1 MKHIFDI
8 LYFKLCTYISEIL
21 FLKSIVFHIGTFTIV
36 HKMTIELT
44 CSQKNLRFPKQV
56 FVSVHVNASS
66 ASSKRT
72 NMTSRQMFP
81 QPRLP
86 PDPLSL
92 FIFKI
97 FLPLYFKQAGSYF
110 RIPTSTSSVNSQDQ
124 QTDTQTDRRNK
135 TATLLRHWPL
145 EWKTKKI
152 FVFVQDRPHLGC
164 VRSTVCRQQASVRC
178 CVCLGGY
185 VASCLGFH

>member
-124 QTDTQTDRRNK
+124 QTDTQTDRHPVKTLATGVENK
-135 TATLLRHWPL
+135 ENL
-145 EWKTKKI
+145 
-152 FVFVQDRPHLGC
+152 C
-164 VRSTVCRQQASVRC
+164 VCARQASSWVC
-178 CVCLGGY
+178 EVNSVSSASECALLCVFGWICG
-185 VASCLGFH
+185 